1 MTQEQR
7 AKLLTHLQT
16 AIEIELST
24 IPIYLYTYYS
34 VKRQPSGD
42 KVTPEMALFANKC
55 GGIIMSVAVEEML
68 HMALASN
75 IKRSLGGMPEMAG
88 KSPAKYPTNLPHHK
102 AGFSVGLEPLSKAQL
117 QKFLG
122 IEQPEKAGASA
133 ECDNWDTIGQ
143 FYDCIRRWIEEFT
156 ENKDFRN
163 ESVQLGPGKGYYAP
177 NNVDTIY
184 PDKNGQPVYPN
195 SKTEKSGDLIT
206 VSDKASALLAIAEI
220 SHQGEGYPN
229 DDVDADT
236 EKDEKTHYAKFL
248 DLYNSIDQFDTSHF
262 VYQFGVNPTRESLIA
277 IRPDA
282 AGIIDLCNAVY
293 TYLFMMTEVSY
304 QHPDPVQSEIFNVG
318 MHKGMIFVL
327 DKIIGAMR
335 SQRISPTQVLSPT
348 FENYTFHKQTSAKS
362 QLVQL
367 FEQVPSGY
375 FIDAT
380 ILQRIEDLPDIET
393 AAGELMKF

>member
-7 AKLLTHLQT
+7 ANLLTHLQT

-34 VKRQPSGD
+34 VIRQPSGD
-42 KVTPEMALFANKC
+42 RVTPEMALFANQC

-75 IKRSLGGMPEMAG
+75 IKRALGGLPEMTG

-102 AGFSVGLEPLSKAQL
+102 AGFCVGLEPLSKAQL
-117 QKFLG
+117 EKFLG
-122 IEQPEKAGASA
+122 IEKPESLGASP
-133 ECDNWDTIGQ
+133 ECDNWETIGQ
-143 FYDCIRRWIEEFT
+143 FYDCIRRWIEADT
-156 ENKDFRN
+156 EDKDFKHAAM
-163 ESVQLGPGKGYYAP
+163 QLSPGKGYYAP

-184 PDKNGQPVYPN
+184 PDKNGKPVYPN
-195 SKTEKSGDLIT
+195 SKTELSGDLIT
-206 VSDKASALLAIAEI
+206 VSDKKAALAAIAEI

-229 DDVDADT
+229 DDIDADKA
-236 EKDEKTHYAKFL
+236 KDERTHYAKFL
-248 DLYNSIDQFDTSHF
+248 DLYNNIDQFDSTRF
-262 VYQFGVNPTRESLIA
+262 VYQFGVNPTKATLTSL
-277 IRPDA
+277 RPDA

-304 QHPDPVQSEIFNVG
+304 KHRDPVQSQIFNIG

-348 FENYTFHKQTSAKS
+348 FDNYTFHTQTSAKS

-380 ILQRIEDLPDIET
+380 ILQRIQDLPDIEI
-393 AAGELMKF
+393 AAEELMKF